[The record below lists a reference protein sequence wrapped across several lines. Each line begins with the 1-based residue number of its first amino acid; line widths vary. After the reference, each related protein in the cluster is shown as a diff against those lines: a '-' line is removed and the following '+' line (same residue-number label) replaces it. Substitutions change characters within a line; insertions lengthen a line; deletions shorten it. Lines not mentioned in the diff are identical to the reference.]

1 MSIAIKKVIL
11 FSKVQHERELN
22 CESFVWLTIQ
32 AIMFAIFVIMQVI
45 KKINFHSKVVRF
57 VRIQF
62 VVASKV
68 SIRFVE

>member
-1 MSIAIKKVIL
+1 
-11 FSKVQHERELN
+11 
-22 CESFVWLTIQ
+22 
-32 AIMFAIFVIMQVI
+32 MFAIFVIMQVI

-68 SIRFVE
+68 SIRFDE